1 MTTRRLIHVVAAA
14 LAAVAVSAPTAM
26 AMPDRPIS
34 EHATGSAI
42 SRLASTPETVTVPG
56 PTVVVQGSESSGF
69 DWGSAAIGA
78 GVLAALMLLAYAGV
92 STISRHGGIR
102 HAAH

>member
-26 AMPDRPIS
+26 AMPDRPLS
-34 EHATGSAI
+34 PHATDSAI
-42 SRLASTPETVTVPG
+42 TRLASTPETVTVPG

-78 GVLAALMLLAYAGV
+78 GATGALVILV
-92 STISRHGGIR
+92 SIGGFAHATRHR
-102 HAAH
+102 VQATP